1 MTSHCFTNAT
11 IATAASPSAAGKPEY
26 GLLPDAALVITNGTI
41 SWIGASS
48 EIPDS
53 YIHTPHTDLHGK
65 LITPGLIDC
74 HTHLVY
80 AGNRANEFEQ
90 RLEGVSY
97 QDIAKAGGGIIST
110 VNATRAASETELLRE
125 TLPRVD
131 SLISDGVTTVEI
143 KSGYGLDKETELK
156 MLRVARMIPQHRNLR
171 VVTTFLGAHA
181 IPPEYRDR
189 ADDYIDEVCIP
200 TLIAANDEGLVD
212 MVDGFCENIA
222 FSPAQI
228 RRVFEQAKALDL
240 PVKLHA
246 EQLSDQQGVVLATQY
261 SAKSVEHLEYLSP
274 NDVPLM
280 HAPGTVA
287 TLAPGAFYYLRET
300 QLPPIDAF
308 REHGI
313 PMAVSTDA
321 NPGSSPIFS
330 LLTAM
335 NMACTLF
342 RLTPAEA
349 FAGVTRHA
357 AVALSQH
364 DCGVL
369 APGKRADFAIW
380 HATNPADLVYPIGH
394 QPLYQRWFGGKL
406 TLDKPRPRAKELKF

>member
-11 IATAASPSAAGKPEY
+11 IATASPPSTSGKPDY
-26 GLLPDAALVITNGTI
+26 GLLLDAALIITNGTI

-53 YIHTPHTDLHGK
+53 YIHTPRTDLHGK

-110 VNATRAASETELLRE
+110 VNATRAASEAELLRE

-131 SLISDGVTTVEI
+131 SLINDGVTTVEI
-143 KSGYGLDKETELK
+143 KSGYGLDRETELK
-156 MLRVARMIPQHRNLR
+156 MLRVARMISEHRNIR
-171 VVTTFLGAHA
+171 VITTFLGAHA

-189 ADDYIDEVCIP
+189 ADDYIDAVCIP
-200 TLIAANDEGLVD
+200 TLIAAHTEGLVD

-228 RRVFEQAKALDL
+228 RRVFEQAKALGL
-240 PVKLHA
+240 PIKLHA
-246 EQLSDQQGVVLATQY
+246 EQLSDQQGVVLATEY
-261 SAKSVEHLEYLSP
+261 GAKSVEHLEYLSP
-274 NDVPLM
+274 ADVSSM
-280 HAPGTVA
+280 QAPGTVA

-300 QLPPIDAF
+300 QLPPIEAF

-357 AVALSQH
+357 ATALSQS

-380 HATNPADLVYPIGH
+380 HASSPADLVYPIGH

-406 TLDKPRPRAKELKF
+406 TLDKPLPRTKELKF